1 MTATKGNQTGES
13 LTQDPVRSQAGLIGD
28 RGYATAPGIAQVV
41 ASGGHAIIRLHT
53 GARVRSDHAEQRFHV
68 LAAVRHL
75 QTAGD
80 RQDGG
85 VTLTTPEGG
94 DLTGRFC
101 ALRKSEHAIA
111 LARKRLTRA
120 ASKKHRPVKP
130 ETLEFAKLVLIV
142 TTLRPSLFSR
152 EEILE
157 GDRVRWQ
164 IELVFKRLK
173 SLAG

>member
-1 MTATKGNQTGES
+1 M
-13 LTQDPVRSQAGLIGD
+13 
-28 RGYATAPGIAQVV
+28 
-41 ASGGHAIIRLHT
+41 
-53 GARVRSDHAEQRFHV
+53 
-68 LAAVRHL
+68 
-75 QTAGD
+75 
-80 RQDGG
+80 
-85 VTLTTPEGG
+85 TTPEGG

-173 SLAG
+173 SLAGGGHLPKGDETRARAWLEGKLCVGR